1 MIRILHT
8 ASSSSM
14 TLNLNFGRAGR
25 LELLDAEAR
34 VLAAKPSPTSNPKT
48 WPVDFPYRLL

>member
-1 MIRILHT
+1 
-8 ASSSSM
+8 M
-14 TLNLNFGRAGR
+14 TLNLNFGRAER